1 MIVAVI
7 VFVILVVLF
16 IGIIY
21 GATEALMAEYKY
33 KKMLTELNEEN
44 LKDIE
49 EIKAAGREREKKII
63 NFKTELPK

>member
-1 MIVAVI
+1 MIAAVI
-7 VFVILVVLF
+7 VLVILVALF

-21 GATEALMAEYKY
+21 GATEALVAEHKY
-33 KKMLTELNEEN
+33 KKMLTKMNEES